1 MATPVPQKLL
11 LKPGMLARF
20 INTPAGFW
28 ETFGTLPAKVA
39 LHSGGKETCD
49 WALLFSKDEREL
61 NKLAANAV
69 ESVKSGG
76 TLWVAFPKKTS
87 GKQTTLTP
95 RKGWTVMEEAQFQSM
110 ASAAIDDVW
119 SALRWKKS

>member
-28 ETFGTLPAKVA
+28 DTFGTLPQKVA
-39 LHSGGKETCD
+39 LHSGGSETSD
-49 WALLFSKDEREL
+49 WVLLFSKDEREL

-69 ESVKSGG
+69 SSVKTNG
-76 TLWVAFPKKTS
+76 TLWVAFPKKPS

-95 RKGWTVMEEAQFQSM
+95 RAGWTVLEDAGLQSM